1 MKGLKKHEH
10 FMQGYMNTQTVD
22 MKAFMNTMNTYF
34 TFIIILEKI
43 IKNNIYINRKRA
55 TLHVAQNVDTPTIK
69 SP

>member
-1 MKGLKKHEH
+1 
-10 FMQGYMNTQTVD
+10 

-43 IKNNIYINRKRA
+43 IKNNIYINRKWA
-55 TLHVAQNVDTPTIK
+55 TLHVAQNVDRPTIK

>member
-1 MKGLKKHEH
+1 
-10 FMQGYMNTQTVD
+10 

-43 IKNNIYINRKRA
+43 IKNNIYINRKWA
-55 TLHVAQNVDTPTIK
+55 TLHVVQNVDTPTIK